1 MTVRKRLLYARAKAL
16 AADPTRTPSQ
26 KAAAERVIRM
36 IEVMAERRPV
46 APKTETRGERETPP
60 KPSPPRDLHAEAE
73 RLARQRGAGDH
84 MDEMRAVMIFIIV
97 SVVGETVAGFFPGAA
112 GVGIV
117 TALLL
122 ALGYVVHAR
131 QENARRWRIYRE
143 ARAELEASI
152 AAEARK
158 D

>member
-1 MTVRKRLLYARAKAL
+1 
-16 AADPTRTPSQ
+16 
-26 KAAAERVIRM
+26 
-36 IEVMAERRPV
+36 
-46 APKTETRGERETPP
+46 
-60 KPSPPRDLHAEAE
+60 
-73 RLARQRGAGDH
+73 

-112 GVGIV
+112 GVSIV